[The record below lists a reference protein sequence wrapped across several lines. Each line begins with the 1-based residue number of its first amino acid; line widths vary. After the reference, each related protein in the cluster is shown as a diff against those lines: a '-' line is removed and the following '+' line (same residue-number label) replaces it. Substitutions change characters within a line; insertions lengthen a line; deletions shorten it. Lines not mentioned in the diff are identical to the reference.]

1 MSGATGTGDDGRAR
15 MNGEADDEGHASMNA
30 ETDDE
35 GHGPTEVSRD
45 HASCTTVFFPG
56 AGSFGTEFRPLTQ
69 ALGVPSFPVRYPGRP
84 GRDFGTPAAS
94 FDAVV
99 RACADQITR
108 RSAVRPLLFGHSYGA
123 YVAYATAAHLGEAG
137 VEVAALVAVGAAGPG
152 LLRVPERASAGPA
165 EAAAYLDWA
174 DPGVLADAPSDEWRA
189 VVAETTA
196 QDLCLL
202 RQFTPAK
209 APALRCSVLAAR
221 GIEDPLTTDE
231 TIAGWQHAT
240 TGPFTRHTFP
250 GGHSDLLHSPE
261 CVSWLRRIQETAGA

>member
-1 MSGATGTGDDGRAR
+1 MSAAAGTSDDGRAP
-15 MNGEADDEGHASMNA
+15 MNGETDNEGH
-30 ETDDE
+30 T
-35 GHGPTEVSRD
+35 PTEASGD

-56 AGSFGTEFRPLTQ
+56 AGSFGSEFRPLTQ
-69 ALGVPSFPVRYPGRP
+69 ALGVPSWPVRYPGRP

-99 RACADQITR
+99 RTCAEQITR

-123 YVAYATAAHLGEAG
+123 YVAYATAARLAEAG

-152 LLRVPERASAGPA
+152 RLRVPEQATAGPA
-165 EAAAYLDWA
+165 EAAAYLDRA

-196 QDLCLL
+196 QDLRLL

-209 APALRCSVLAAR
+209 ALGLRCPVLAAR
-221 GIEDPLTTDE
+221 GTEDPLTTDD
-231 TIAGWQHAT
+231 TIAAWRHAT
-240 TGPFTRHTFP
+240 TGPFTRRTFP
-250 GGHSDLLHSPE
+250 GGHSDLLRSPE
-261 CVSWLRRIQETAGA
+261 CVSWLQRIQETAGT